1 MKSILFRAT
10 LALCLLI
17 YVGIGAFAQ
26 HSETTGSIVGTV
38 VDASTHEALPYVQII
53 VKGTTVGTTTD
64 ANGAFILP
72 NLRPGTYILEVR
84 LLGYALESSGVA
96 VQAGHGRHHDFYL
109 RQQAIDLDGVVISAN
124 RHETMRRSAPS
135 LVTVL
140 SQEIFQKTHSE
151 NLSQGLRFQPGLR
164 IEDNC

>member
-1 MKSILFRAT
+1 MKSMLHRVM
-10 LALCLLI
+10 LALLLLLASEI
-17 YVGIGAFAQ
+17 QLAAQ

-72 NLRPGTYILEVR
+72 NLRPGTYILEAR

-96 VQAGHGRHHDFYL
+96 IQAGHSRHHDFYL

-135 LVTVL
+135 
-140 SQEIFQKTHSE
+140 
-151 NLSQGLRFQPGLR
+151 
-164 IEDNC
+164 

>member
-1 MKSILFRAT
+1 MLQASYGCGLHLGDEALGSSAFIHLIHHVMKSILFRAT

-53 VKGTTVGTTTD
+53 IKGTTVGTTTD

-72 NLRPGTYILEVR
+72 NLRPGTYILEAR

-96 VQAGHGRHHDFYL
+96 IQAGHSRHHDFYL
-109 RQQAIDLDGVVISAN
+109 P
-124 RHETMRRSAPS
+124 RRCGH
-135 LVTVL
+135 LC
-140 SQEIFQKTHSE
+140 Q
-151 NLSQGLRFQPGLR
+151 
-164 IEDNC
+164 